1 MALLRARLSWVVTL
15 WLMSHAVTL
24 AAVPFALCCRVDM
37 TPAVQAADAAGSD
50 AADACPLH
58 AHHGTTPGA
67 ATAAETDGSVSAAQ
81 ASSTAPASSEHEPGA
96 CAMSSTCTPSDI
108 ALESLLGAI
117 AVLPDAPSTAVVE
130 TSSAVVPSHD
140 ALHTRPARLTSPPPR
155 A

>member
-1 MALLRARLSWVVTL
+1 
-15 WLMSHAVTL
+15 
-24 AAVPFALCCRVDM
+24 
-37 TPAVQAADAAGSD
+37 
-50 AADACPLH
+50 
-58 AHHGTTPGA
+58 
-67 ATAAETDGSVSAAQ
+67 
-81 ASSTAPASSEHEPGA
+81 
-96 CAMSSTCTPSDI
+96 MSSTCTPSDI